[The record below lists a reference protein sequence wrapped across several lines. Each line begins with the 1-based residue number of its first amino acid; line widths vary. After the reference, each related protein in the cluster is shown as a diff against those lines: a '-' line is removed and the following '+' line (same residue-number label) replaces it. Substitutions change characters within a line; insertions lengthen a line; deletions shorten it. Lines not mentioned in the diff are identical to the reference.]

1 MLTRVLAVTGAVV
14 ASLAV
19 AAPAQAEPREPV
31 HSQVITV
38 RVATASS
45 TSGVL
50 EAWQWDSAAGEY
62 ARVLGPMSAFVGE
75 DGVGRASERVSRTPA
90 GTFSLTEAFGR
101 YRDPGAHLPYRRVGL
116 SDWWVSDVRSGK
128 YNTYQRCSPGDRCG
142 FDQSRSEQLGA
153 IAVYGY
159 AVVID
164 YNRAPIVKGDGS
176 AFFLHVSEG
185 RPTQGCV
192 SVSAGQMKR
201 IITWL
206 RPADTPAI
214 SIGVGTNAYA
224 ELH

>member
-14 ASLAV
+14 ASLVVAV
-19 AAPAQAEPREPV
+19 PAQAEPREPV

-62 ARVLGPMSAFVGE
+62 ARVLGPMTAFVGE

-214 SIGVGTNAYA
+214 SIGVGTDAYA

>member
-1 MLTRVLAVTGAVV
+1 MLTRVLAATGAVV

-19 AAPAQAEPREPV
+19 AVPAHAEPREPV
-31 HSQVITV
+31 HSQVLTV

-62 ARVLGPMSAFVGE
+62 ARVLGPMTAYVGE

-90 GTFSLTEAFGR
+90 GTFSLSEAFGR

-153 IAVYGY
+153 VAAYGY

-164 YNRAPIVKGDGS
+164 YNRLPVVRGDGS

-192 SVSAGQMKR
+192 SVAERHMKR
-201 IITWL
+201 IVTWL
-206 RPADTPAI
+206 LPEESPVI
-214 SIGVGTNAYA
+214 SIGVGAAAYA
-224 ELH
+224 VLR

>member
-19 AAPAQAEPREPV
+19 AVPAQAEPREPV

-62 ARVLGPMSAFVGE
+62 ARVLGPMTAFVGE

-214 SIGVGTNAYA
+214 SIGVGTDAYA

>member
-14 ASLAV
+14 ASLVVAV
-19 AAPAQAEPREPV
+19 PAQAEPREPV

-62 ARVLGPMSAFVGE
+62 ARVLGPMTAFVGE

-206 RPADTPAI
+206 RPAGTPAI

>member
-14 ASLAV
+14 ASLVVAV
-19 AAPAQAEPREPV
+19 PAQAEPRAPV

-62 ARVLGPMSAFVGE
+62 ARVLGPMTAFVGE

-214 SIGVGTNAYA
+214 SIGVGTDAYA